1 MVKRTA
7 ELKISI
13 VWRLVASGDGGQKE
27 MKLLHF
33 GAGMVEEF
41 RLPVVSVRASR
52 LGLYSS
58 LRQKHN
64 PVTTCDTVPDTV

>member
-1 MVKRTA
+1 
-7 ELKISI
+7 
-13 VWRLVASGDGGQKE
+13 

-64 PVTTCDTVPDTV
+64 PVTTRDTVPDTV

>member
-1 MVKRTA
+1 M
-7 ELKISI
+7 KISI

-41 RLPVVSVRASR
+41 RLPVVSVRASL
-52 LGLYSS
+52 LGLCSS
-58 LRQKHN
+58 LRQKHG
-64 PVTTCDTVPDTV
+64 PVTTRDIVPDTV

>member
-1 MVKRTA
+1 
-7 ELKISI
+7 
-13 VWRLVASGDGGQKE
+13 

-52 LGLYSS
+52 LGLVCR
-58 LRQKHN
+58 LRQEYG
-64 PVTTCDTVPDTV
+64 PVTTRDTVPDTV